1 MFDCRTIDDLDSE
14 SESNVIGCV
23 VMATVVGVVVVV
35 VATVVVVVVVVVVVC
50 AVTVILDCPFMVLG
64 PMLEGPPSGPKI
76 LPNHCP
82 VGASG
87 AIRKRNV

>member
-23 VMATVVGVVVVV
+23 VVATVVVDVVVVV
-35 VATVVVVVVVVVVVC
+35 VVDVVVVVC

-64 PMLEGPPSGPKI
+64 PTGPKI

>member
-1 MFDCRTIDDLDSE
+1 MDSE
-14 SESNVIGCV
+14 SESNVIGQV
-23 VMATVVGVVVVV
+23 VMATVVVDVVA
-35 VATVVVVVVVVVVVC
+35 ATVVVDVVVVVC

-64 PMLEGPPSGPKI
+64 PMLEAPPSGPKI